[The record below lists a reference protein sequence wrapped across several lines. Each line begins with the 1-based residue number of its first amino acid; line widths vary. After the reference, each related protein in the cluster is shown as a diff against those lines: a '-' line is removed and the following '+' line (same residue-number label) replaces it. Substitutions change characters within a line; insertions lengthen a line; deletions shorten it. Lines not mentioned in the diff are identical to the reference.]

1 MTKNITIAI
10 DEALARETRI
20 AAATA
25 GKSVSRFIADLLK
38 EQITAETPKGESES
52 KKGVAEKLMEISR
65 RWNREPELDPR
76 DPDEI
81 LYDEFGLIK

>member
-10 DEALARETRI
+10 DDALAHKTRI

-25 GKSVSRFIADLLK
+25 GKSVSRYVADLLK
-38 EQITAETPKGESES
+38 ERITSGPPSPGRS
-52 KKGVAEKLMEISR
+52 KEELAARLMEIGR
-65 RWNREPELDPR
+65 QAAKLPVLDPR

-81 LYDEFGLIK
+81 LYDEFGLPK

>member
-10 DEALARETRI
+10 DEALARQTRI

-25 GKSVSRFIADLLK
+25 GKSVSRFIADMLK
-38 EQITAETPKGESES
+38 ERVTNGTPEGEGEG

-76 DPDEI
+76 DPDAI

>member
-1 MTKNITIAI
+1 MTKNITIAV

-25 GKSVSRFIADLLK
+25 GKSVSRFIADMLK
-38 EQITAETPKGESES
+38 ERIASRSAGRES
-52 KKGVAEKLMEISR
+52 KSKEGVAEKLMEISR
-65 RWNREPELDPR
+65 RWSAEPELDPR

-81 LYDEFGLIK
+81 LCDEFGLPK

>member
-1 MTKNITIAI
+1 MAKNITIAV

-25 GKSVSRFIADLLK
+25 GKSVSRFIADILK
-38 EQITAETPKGESES
+38 EKVTSGSSKGDRKS
-52 KKGVAEKLMEISR
+52 KEGVAEKLMEISR

>member
-1 MTKNITIAI
+1 MTKNITIAV

-25 GKSVSRFIADLLK
+25 GKSVSRFIADMLK
-38 EQITAETPKGESES
+38 EQVVFRRSKSEPRS
-52 KKGVAEKLMEISR
+52 KEGVAEKLMEIGR
-65 RWNREPELDPR
+65 RAASLPVLDPR

-81 LYDEFGLIK
+81 LYDEFGLPK